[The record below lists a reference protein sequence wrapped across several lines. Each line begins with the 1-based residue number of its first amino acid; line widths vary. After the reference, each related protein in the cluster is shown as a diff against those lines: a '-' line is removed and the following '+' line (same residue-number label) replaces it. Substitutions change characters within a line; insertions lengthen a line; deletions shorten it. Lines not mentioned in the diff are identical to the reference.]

1 MAKLSYFCGMEN
13 DYLQKINLDLLQRD
27 MGMSLEQI
35 AELVDI
41 NPKAIY
47 KWAYSKN
54 NGGARPTYNAITL
67 LKERGASDKALFG
80 LEIIK
85 STEPDDKEF
94 SERVKD
100 VLRSMLV

>member
-1 MAKLSYFCGMEN
+1 MEN

-27 MGMSLEQI
+27 LGMTLEQI

-47 KWAYSKN
+47 KWSYSKN
-54 NGGARPTYNAITL
+54 NGGARPTYNAITI

-80 LEIIK
+80 LERIK
-85 STEPDDKEF
+85 RTEPDDEEF
-94 SERVKD
+94 CERVKS
-100 VLRSMLV
+100 VLRSMLW

>member
-1 MAKLSYFCGMEN
+1 MEN

-54 NGGARPTYNAITL
+54 NGGARLIVRYIVLVIVRYIVWVVVWYIVPT
-67 LKERGASDKALFG
+67 
-80 LEIIK
+80 
-85 STEPDDKEF
+85 
-94 SERVKD
+94 
-100 VLRSMLV
+100 

>member
-1 MAKLSYFCGMEN
+1 MEN

-27 MGMSLEQI
+27 LGMTLEQI

-47 KWAYSKN
+47 KWSYSKN
-54 NGGARPTYNAITL
+54 NGGAIPTYNAITI

-80 LEIIK
+80 LERIK
-85 STEPDDKEF
+85 RTEPDDEEF
-94 SERVKD
+94 SERVKS
-100 VLRSMLV
+100 VLRSMLG